1 MNALIVPFQCMPARH
16 AGLPAFYRL
25 LFILLQAS
33 LAFAQT
39 ASIRGSVRDPNG
51 AVISGAE
58 VTLLA
63 GSSSATTMTDS
74 AGNFKFSPVPM
85 MSGEFIVHAAG
96 FSEAHR
102 AWSTNESAPIIIVLS
117 PASNNERITVTATRI
132 ASRTEDVAANAVAL
146 SSPDLAA
153 TPALLMDDK
162 LRQVPGFTLFRRS
175 SSRTSNPTSQGVS
188 LNGLGASGASR
199 ALVLEDGVP
208 LNDPFGGW
216 IYWSRIPQQEIADV
230 EVVRGGISSLYGSNA
245 MAGVIQFLSRQPEA
259 PAMSLELS
267 YGSETTP
274 DLSFWSGA
282 RSGRWDGAVSAD
294 LFHTDGYVLEPV
306 EQRGTV
312 DSSANAEHAV
322 VSASVGRRIAQSRV
336 FARGS
341 YFTEGRHNGTL
352 IQVNDT
358 QSGQGIVGADLHD
371 IAIGTLSLRAF
382 GLAQSYS
389 QSFSSVSSDR
399 NCESLTNLQHVP
411 SQQVGGS
418 ALWTRALKARQTLVA
433 GVDGSEVI
441 GASHESLFL
450 STGVCPEVVANGTNL
465 TGGRQRTFGL
475 YGEDIIRLSPSWVIT
490 PGVRIDRWSN
500 FDAQSLRTPVTGP
513 PVSHAPGDRSESALS
528 PRLSA
533 LHQINQN
540 ISVTGAAYRA
550 FRSPTLN
557 ELYRSFRLGNVLTES
572 NSALRAE
579 RLTGAEAG
587 ANAFAF
593 DRRMQ
598 LHGTFFWN
606 DVVDPIANVTLSST
620 PLPVIRQRQNLGRTR
635 SRGFDIDSSFNVTGN
650 VSFSGGYQFV
660 DATLL
665 GTSLNG
671 LRIPEV
677 PRHQFTLRA
686 RYWNPE
692 RVTFSA
698 QARYAGAQFD
708 DDLNQLQLERYF
720 VIDLYAGR
728 ALSKKVEAFV
738 AVENALNQR
747 YDVSL
752 TPSAVSG
759 GAPIRTVG
767 PPFLA
772 RIGMRLKL
780 GGQ

>member
-1 MNALIVPFQCMPARH
+1 MSQITCMPTIEAHLAQRLCRSLIV
-16 AGLPAFYRL
+16 L
-25 LFILLQAS
+25 LTTS
-33 LAFAQT
+33 LAFGQ
-39 ASIRGSVRDPNG
+39 ASFISGSVKDASG
-51 AVISGAE
+51 AAIGGAE
-58 VTLLA
+58 VRL
-63 GSSSATTMTDS
+63 S
-74 AGNFKFSPVPM
+74 AGAYSSKTSTDA
-85 MSGEFIVHAAG
+85 SGGFQFAAPDVSRGELLIRAAG
-96 FSEAHR
+96 FSDTRR
-102 AWSTNESAPIIIVLS
+102 AWSTNDSSPITIVLS
-117 PASNNERITVTATRI
+117 LASKTENITVTATRI
-132 ASRTEDVAANAVAL
+132 ASRTEDVAANSVGL
-146 SSPDLAA
+146 SAHDLAS
-153 TPALLMDDK
+153 TPALLVDDK

-216 IYWSRIPQQEIADV
+216 IYWSRISPQELAEV

-259 PAMSLELS
+259 PAMMMELS

-274 DLSFWSGA
+274 DLSLWSA
-282 RSGRWDGAVSAD
+282 TRSGNWDGAVSAD
-294 LFHTDGYVLEPV
+294 LFHTDGYVLVPV
-306 EQRGTV
+306 EQRGAV
-312 DSSANAEHAV
+312 DSAANSEHAV
-322 VSASVGRRIAQSRV
+322 VNATVGRTVGSSRL

-341 YFTEGRHNGTL
+341 YSTEGRHNGTL
-352 IQVNDT
+352 VQVNDT
-358 QSGQGIVGADLHD
+358 QSGQGTIGADLRD
-371 IAIGTLSLRAF
+371 LAVGTLSLRAF
-382 GLAQSYS
+382 GLAQSYN
-389 QSFSSVSSDR
+389 QSFSSVTADR
-399 NCESLTNLQHVP
+399 NCESQTNLQHVP
-411 SQQVGGS
+411 SQQAGGS
-418 ALWTRALKARQTLVA
+418 ALWSRALKARQTLVA
-433 GVDGSEVI
+433 GVDGSEVM

-450 STGVCPEVVANGTNL
+450 STGVCPKVVPNGTNV
-465 TGGRQRTFGL
+465 TGGRQRTLGV
-475 YGEDIIRLSPSWVIT
+475 YGEDIIRLSSSWIIT
-490 PGVRIDRWSN
+490 PGLRIDRWSN

-513 PVSHAPGDRSESALS
+513 PTFLAPDDRSENALS
-528 PRLSA
+528 PRLSV
-533 LHQINQN
+533 LHQISQN

-557 ELYRSFRLGNVLTES
+557 ELYRSFRLGNVLTEA

-593 DRRMQ
+593 TRRMQ

-606 DVVDPIANVTLSST
+606 DVVDPIANVTLSTT
-620 PLPVIRQRQNLGRTR
+620 PLPVIRQRQNLGKTR
-635 SRGFDIDSSFNVTGN
+635 SRGLDFDTSFNVTGN

-660 DATLL
+660 DAMVL
-665 GTSLNG
+665 GTTLDG
-671 LRIPEV
+671 LRVPEV

-686 RYWNPE
+686 QYWNPQ
-692 RVTFSA
+692 RIAFSA

-708 DDLNQLQLERYF
+708 DDLNQLRLERYF
-720 VIDLYAGR
+720 IIDLYAGR

-752 TPSAVSG
+752 TASAG
-759 GAPIRTVG
+759 GTPVRTLG